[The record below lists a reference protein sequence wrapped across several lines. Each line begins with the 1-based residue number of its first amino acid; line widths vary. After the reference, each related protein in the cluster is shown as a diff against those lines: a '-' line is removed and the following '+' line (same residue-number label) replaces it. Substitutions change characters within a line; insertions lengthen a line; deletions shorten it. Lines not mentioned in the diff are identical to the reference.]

1 MKPYKFLN
9 WPLMSTKKIAIIG
22 AGSWGSALSLHL
34 AEKFEKVSLWVYE
47 KELCDL
53 ILKERE
59 NKWFLPGFQ
68 FPENITPY
76 NSIEAVVRDQS
87 IILMV
92 VPTPA
97 LRNIMSQLKP
107 FIQPESLIIN
117 SSKGIENDSLSTCHK
132 IIKDSLNIPCDVATI
147 SGPTFAK
154 EVAAKVPSA
163 LLAASKFENAAKKV
177 QEIFSSRYVKVFTSN
192 DILGVE
198 IGGALKNVIA
208 IATGI
213 SDGLKLGFN
222 TRAALITRGL
232 VEITRIGTEL
242 GAKPETFYGL
252 SGLGD
257 LVLTCT
263 GDLSR
268 NRKLGIQLGEG
279 KKLNEITKNMRMVAE
294 GVSTVKSAYKLIQK
308 LNIQASVMQE
318 TYKVLYENKAPEKA
332 LEDLMKIEIS
342 TEFSGIKGLT

>member
-1 MKPYKFLN
+1 MN
-9 WPLMSTKKIAIIG
+9 TKKIAIIG
-22 AGSWGSALSLHL
+22 AGSWGTALSLHL

-53 ILKERE
+53 ILKKRE

-68 FPENITPY
+68 LPENITPD
-76 NSIEAVVRDQS
+76 NSIETVIRDHS

-92 VPTPA
+92 TPTPT

-107 FIQPESLIIN
+107 FIQPDSLIIN
-117 SSKGIENDSLSTCHK
+117 ASKGIENDSLSTCHK
-132 IIKDSLNIPCDVATI
+132 IIKDSLNIPCDVASI

-163 LLAASKFENAAKKV
+163 LLACSESENTTKRV
-177 QEIFSSRYVKVFTSN
+177 QEIFSSKHVKVFTST
-192 DILGVE
+192 DVVGVE

-213 SDGLKLGFN
+213 SDGLKLGSN

-279 KKLNEITKNMRMVAE
+279 KPLKEITKNMRMVAE

-318 TYKVLYENKAPEKA
+318 TYKVIYENKAPEKA
-332 LEDLMKIEIS
+332 LEDLMRVEIS
-342 TEFSGIKGLT
+342 TEFSGIKGLA

>member
-1 MKPYKFLN
+1 
-9 WPLMSTKKIAIIG
+9 
-22 AGSWGSALSLHL
+22 
-34 AEKFEKVSLWVYE
+34 
-47 KELCDL
+47 
-53 ILKERE
+53 
-59 NKWFLPGFQ
+59 
-68 FPENITPY
+68 
-76 NSIEAVVRDQS
+76 
-87 IILMV
+87 
-92 VPTPA
+92 
-97 LRNIMSQLKP
+97 
-107 FIQPESLIIN
+107 
-117 SSKGIENDSLSTCHK
+117 
-132 IIKDSLNIPCDVATI
+132 
-147 SGPTFAK
+147 
-154 EVAAKVPSA
+154 
-163 LLAASKFENAAKKV
+163 
-177 QEIFSSRYVKVFTSN
+177 
-192 DILGVE
+192 LGVE

-268 NRKLGIQLGEG
+268 NRQLGIQLGEG
-279 KKLNEITKNMRMVAE
+279 KSLEKITKDMRMVVE

-318 TYKVLYENKAPEKA
+318 TYKVLHENKAPEKA
-332 LEDLMKIEIS
+332 LEDLMRVEIS
-342 TEFSGIKGLT
+342 TEFSGIKGLA

>member
-1 MKPYKFLN
+1 MD
-9 WPLMSTKKIAIIG
+9 TKKIAVIG
-22 AGSWGSALSLHL
+22 AGSWGTALSLHL
-34 AEKFEKVSLWVYE
+34 AEKFEQISLWVYE
-47 KELCDL
+47 EELCKI

-59 NKWFLPGFQ
+59 NKWFLPGF
-68 FPENITPY
+68 PLPKNIYPN
-76 NSIEAVVRDQS
+76 NSIETVIRDHS

-92 VPTPA
+92 TPTST
-97 LRNIMSQLKP
+97 LRNIMSHLEP
-107 FIQPESLIIN
+107 FIKPESLIIN
-117 SSKGIENDSLSTCHK
+117 ASKGIENDSLSTCHK

-147 SGPTFAK
+147 SGPTFAR

-163 LLAASKFENAAKKV
+163 FLACSQSENATKRV
-177 QEIFSSRYVKVFTSN
+177 QEIFSSKYVKVFTST
-192 DILGVE
+192 DVLGVE

-213 SDGLKLGFN
+213 SDGLKLGLN

-279 KKLNEITKNMRMVAE
+279 KSLKEITKNMRMVAE

-318 TYKVLYENKAPEKA
+318 TYKVLHENKAPEKA